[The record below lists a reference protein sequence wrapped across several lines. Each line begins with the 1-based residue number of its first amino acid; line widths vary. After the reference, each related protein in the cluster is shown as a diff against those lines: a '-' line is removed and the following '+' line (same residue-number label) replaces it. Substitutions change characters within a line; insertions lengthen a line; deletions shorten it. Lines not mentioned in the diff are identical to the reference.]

1 MSDLSPTTSD
11 SDDGTVNQ
19 PSLIPST
26 LRDHPTDGKRKLSK
40 DCQRKAHL
48 DGKFFAVDLENSVK
62 EGQIIAICK
71 FFNPTCRI
79 KGTPQSS
86 TNFLQH
92 LKVRAI

>member
-1 MSDLSPTTSD
+1 MSDLPPTTSD
-11 SDDGTVNQ
+11 SDDGTVDQ
-19 PSLIPST
+19 LSPLPST
-26 LRDHPTDGKRKLSK
+26 LRDHPTDEKRELSK

-62 EGQIIAICK
+62 EGRIIAICN
-71 FFNPTCRI
+71 FCNPTCRI
-79 KGTPQSS
+79 KGTLQSS